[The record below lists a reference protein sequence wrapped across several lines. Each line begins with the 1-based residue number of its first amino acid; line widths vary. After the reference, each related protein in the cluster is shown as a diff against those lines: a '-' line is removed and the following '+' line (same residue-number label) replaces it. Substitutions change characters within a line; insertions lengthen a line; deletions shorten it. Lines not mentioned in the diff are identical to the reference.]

1 MIINNIA
8 LAVNSMIISLQ
19 NTGISFSIILIG
31 MFIFNFI
38 IFIICKLI
46 QEAKGVSMN

>member
-19 NTGISFSIILIG
+19 NEGISFSTILIG
-31 MFIFNFI
+31 LFIFNFI
-38 IFIICKLI
+38 IFIICKMI

>member
-8 LAVNSMIISLQ
+8 LAVNDMIISFQ
-19 NTGISFSIILIG
+19 NSGISFSIILIG
-31 MFIFNFI
+31 LFIFNFI
-38 IFIICKLI
+38 IFILCKMI

>member
-8 LAVNSMIISLQ
+8 LAVNDMIVTLQ
-19 NTGISFSIILIG
+19 NSGISFSTILIG
-31 MFIFNFI
+31 LFIFNFI
-38 IFIICKLI
+38 IFIICKML